1 MDLRLKGKVAVVTGA
16 SKGIGLAVTKALLV
30 EGVRVIA
37 GARDIGDELA
47 ELAEGGIVHPLARRL
62 VDSGRP
68 AEASGKKPANTVDS
82 TFWSTT
88 SARSPCAPGGFLG
101 VTDEEWWASLNLNF
115 MAAVRTTRAALPIML
130 KPRSGKHRYHQ
141 LSQFVSAGSRDHRL
155 HICKGCAQQLFEG
168 VVQGGRPERN
178 TRKHRKSRA
187 GRDSAV
193 ARSARRRSDG
203 GESHGS
209 GHRHSSQAD
218 RRESGRLCH
227 GPLHPA

>member
-16 SKGIGLAVTKALLV
+16 SKGIGLAVTKALVV

-37 GARDIGDELA
+37 GARDIGGGLA
-47 ELAEGGIVHPLARRL
+47 ELAEGGMVHPLALDLSTPDGPQKQSGKERIRWTRHSGQQRRRGRGASRRL
-62 VDSGRP
+62 LGSNRRRV
-68 AEASGKKPANTVDS
+68 V
-82 TFWSTT
+82 
-88 SARSPCAPGGFLG
+88 G
-101 VTDEEWWASLNLNF
+101 VTEPEFYGGGTNNARG
-115 MAAVRTTRAALPIML
+115 AAHNVEA
-130 KPRSGKHRYHQ
+130 RSGKHRYHQ
-141 LSQFVSAGSRDHRL
+141 LSQFVSAGPRDHRL

-218 RRESGRLCH
+218 R
-227 GPLHPA
+227 